1 MIDLAQ
7 WILFAQA
14 LVCHLCVS
22 WDLVMETPD
31 LSGVA
36 EEWDASSEVREHMR
50 VKKCLFSPALRMLEP
65 SCSVPCGERNFEALK
80 PLAKRLLL
88 SDKTVGQVAVPLV
101 EKETLDFIKIVDS
114 FYVCVFVDI
123 LGVFVVLFGFLFQ
136 RNRLRGSFFL

>member
-1 MIDLAQ
+1 
-7 WILFAQA
+7 
-14 LVCHLCVS
+14 
-22 WDLVMETPD
+22 METPD

-114 FYVCVFVDI
+114 FYVCVF
-123 LGVFVVLFGFLFQ
+123 
-136 RNRLRGSFFL
+136 